1 MNAILERTSKEG
13 IESDFGHEG
22 DAVCNWLIF
31 PMLAL
36 FMIGATDYPA
46 VALAKQPPQMSVK
59 IKTLIRKEDSL
70 DERCQ
75 APGMDAN
82 GRVCL
87 ERSRILLKLIHLGWC
102 WDTEKIDAPYKDRH
116 WMRCSD
122 ARTVP

>member
-1 MNAILERTSKEG
+1 MRKRM
-13 IESDFGHEG
+13 
-22 DAVCNWLIF
+22 IF
-31 PMLAL
+31 VSLAF
-36 FMIGATDYPA
+36 FMIATLDYPA
-46 VALAKQPPQMSVK
+46 AALADRPPHMSAK
-59 IKTLIRKEDSL
+59 IKALIRKEDSL

-87 ERSRILLKLIHLGWC
+87 ERSRILLKLMHLGWC